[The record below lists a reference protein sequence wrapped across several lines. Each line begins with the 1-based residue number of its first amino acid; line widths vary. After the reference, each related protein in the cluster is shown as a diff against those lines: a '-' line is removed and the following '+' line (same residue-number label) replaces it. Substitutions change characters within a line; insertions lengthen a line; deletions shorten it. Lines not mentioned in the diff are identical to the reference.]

1 MPQTEPAA
9 DPTAKPRAGSDCHTA
24 PHSHGIFIKQHE
36 MAISGES
43 HQELSAQAEVAN
55 QICL

>member
-9 DPTAKPRAGSDCHTA
+9 EPTAKPRAGSDCHTA
-24 PHSHGIFIKQHE
+24 PHSYCIFVKQNE

-55 QICL
+55 QIFL

>member
-9 DPTAKPRAGSDCHTA
+9 GPTAKPRAGSGCHTA
-24 PHSHGIFIKQHE
+24 PHCHGTFIKQHE
-36 MAISGES
+36 MAASGES

-55 QICL
+55 QIYL